1 MWQDVLNIIGTLSLL
16 GYAIGS
22 LFLPHIVAKLIAQ
35 DLNSPRG
42 IAEFR
47 IVNGGY
53 FAGLSI
59 FALIAN
65 QPLLYTALGIGWLGA
80 GAARVLS
87 IALDRPKLEPIYLGL
102 LAFEI
107 VMGIFLIV

>member
-1 MWQDVLNIIGTLSLL
+1 MWQDILHIIGTLSLL

-22 LFLPHIVAKLIAQ
+22 LFLPHVVAKLIAQ
-35 DLNSPRG
+35 NLDSPRG

-59 FALIAN
+59 FALVVN
-65 QPLLYTALGIGWLGA
+65 QPLVYAALGIGWLGA
-80 GAARVLS
+80 AAVRVLAL
-87 IALDRPKLEPIYLGL
+87 ALDRPRLEPLYFAL
-102 LAFEI
+102 LTFEI
-107 VMGIFLIV
+107 VMGIILIV